1 MASVLLFL
9 VVGAI
14 TGVFAGLF
22 GIGGGMIMVP
32 VLVFSFTAQ
41 GIDPEIIFHL
51 ALATSLATIIFT
63 SLTSIATH
71 HRKGAVDWPIVW
83 FLSIGIVFGA
93 FAGGAIVVSVSGA
106 VLEKAIGV
114 FALLVAA
121 KMYFGI
127 SPPSK
132 GDSPSKFGLI
142 SAGGVIGFGS
152 AWFGIGGGSF
162 TVPYLTWIK
171 RPMHFAVA
179 TSAAC
184 GFPIAVSG
192 ALVYAILGWDNPN
205 LPEWSTGFLYWP
217 AVLGMAVTSMPMA
230 RVGANLAHKLDP
242 VLLKKLFAL
251 LLVILGIKF
260 LFL

>member
-14 TGVFAGLF
+14 TGVLAGLF
-22 GIGGGMIMVP
+22 GIGGGMVMVP
-32 VLVFSFTAQ
+32 VLVFSLTAS
-41 GIDPEIIFHL
+41 GVDPEIIFHI
-51 ALATSLATIIFT
+51 ALATSLATIVFT

-71 HRKGAVDWPIVW
+71 HRKGAVDWALMR
-83 FLSIGIVFGA
+83 FLSIGIVVGA

-106 VLEKAIGV
+106 TLEKAIGV
-114 FALLVAA
+114 FALLVAV
-121 KMYFGI
+121 KIFFGLN
-127 SPPSK
+127 PPSK

-162 TVPYLTWIK
+162 TVPYLIWIK
-171 RPMHFAVA
+171 RPVHFAVA

-192 ALVYAILGWDNPN
+192 ALVYAFLGWDNPH
-205 LPEWSTGFLYWP
+205 LPEWSTGFIYWP
-217 AVLGMAVTSMPMA
+217 AVLGMAITSMPMA
-230 RVGANLAHKLDP
+230 KVGANLAHSLNP
-242 VLLKKLFAL
+242 QLLRKLFAL
-251 LLVILGIKF
+251 LLVVLGIHF
-260 LFL
+260 LFF

>member
-14 TGVFAGLF
+14 TGVLAGLF
-22 GIGGGMIMVP
+22 GIGGGMVMVP
-32 VLVFSFTAQ
+32 VLVFSFAAQ
-41 GIDPEIIFHL
+41 GVEPEIIFHM

-63 SLTSIATH
+63 SFSSIAAH
-71 HRKGAVDWPIVW
+71 HRKGAVDWPLVW
-83 FLSIGIVFGA
+83 FLSIGIVLGTFI
-93 FAGGAIVVSVSGA
+93 GGSMVVSVSGA
-106 VLEKAIGV
+106 TLEKAIGV

-121 KMYFGI
+121 KMFFGI
-127 SPPSK
+127 NPPST
-132 GDSPSKFGLI
+132 GDSPSKLGLI

-171 RPMHFAVA
+171 RPMHYAVA

-192 ALVYAILGWDNPN
+192 ALVYAILGWDNPH
-205 LPEWSTGFLYWP
+205 LPQWTTGFLYWP

-230 RVGANLAHKLDP
+230 KVGANLAHKLNP
-242 VLLKKLFAL
+242 YLLKKLFAL
-251 LLVILGIKF
+251 LLAVLGIKF
-260 LFL
+260 LFF